1 MKINSNLN
9 AQPHFCAGQTKI
21 FSDFDG
27 TFMPKEFGH
36 DSICNDNPPVDKGA
50 FDKYFEEFKKL
61 LMPPDKGVKKTELTI
76 TTGRNLGEFNYYMKK
91 IKDKGLKIPTPDKLI
106 ITNGGDEFL
115 CHTKNY
121 FESDK
126 ENMFEEWDVNT
137 SKRKQLKKFI
147 INWNGFKI
155 KNKVKAFIS
164 RLSGCPM
171 LIEPKTHQGMYGYRG
186 NMTLQEDVENL
197 PEELRTNYISLIKD
211 GDSLIRLTAPV
222 GSEYIKE
229 LNGLSDELKKEGY
242 SINFQTKE
250 NNGETF
256 VNSVSAPNEWQFGT
270 SVEIKPKTRGKIGT
284 LDKYHHVKLMV
295 DHIIQNN
302 SGDLVIAAGDGRNDL
317 DMLDLSN
324 YIDKMK
330 SPDDFS
336 KPEFREQVSKLPLIT
351 IFVRN
356 SSSCDEQIKKFE
368 KEFNFD
374 GIKRFI
380 VVDKDDNSRPK
391 NLVDAIKIAKEE
403 YTKINTSYRENL

>member
-21 FSDFDG
+21 YSDFDG

-36 DSICNDNPPVDKGA
+36 DTICNDNPPVDKGA

-61 LMPPDKGVKKTELTI
+61 LMPSDNGVKKTELTI

-115 CHTKNY
+115 CHTQNY

-155 KNKVKAFIS
+155 KSKVKAFIS
-164 RLSGCPM
+164 GLSGCPM
-171 LIEPKTHQGMYGYRG
+171 LVEPETHQGMYGYKG

-197 PEELRTNYISLIKD
+197 PEELRINYISLRKD
-211 GDSLIRLTAPV
+211 GDSLIRLTAPL

-229 LNGLSDELKKEGY
+229 LNGLSDELEKEGY
-242 SINFQTKE
+242 SIDFQAKE

-270 SVEIKPKTRGKIGT
+270 SVEIKPRTKGKIGT
-284 LDKYHHVKLMV
+284 LDKYHHVKIMV
-295 DHIIQNN
+295 DHIIQNS
-302 SGDLVIAAGDGRNDL
+302 SGDLVIAAGDGKNDL

-356 SSSCDEQIKKFE
+356 SSSCDEQIRKFE

-391 NLVDAIKIAKEE
+391 SLIDAIKIAKEE
-403 YTKINTSYRENL
+403 YAKINTSYRENL